1 MSTSVDSLDNV
12 LLEVDN
18 ELFWVLGIQLKLGKV
33 QWEDDE
39 LALKICL
46 AGLFSIFP
54 PNPQGAK
61 ELEQKRNELLQLRSP
76 GEK

>member
-12 LLEVDN
+12 LLEIDD
-18 ELFWVLGIQLKLGKV
+18 ELIRVLGVKFELGKV

-61 ELEQKRNELLQLRSP
+61 ELEQKRNELLQIRSS

>member
-12 LLEVDN
+12 LLEIDD
-18 ELFWVLGIQLKLGKV
+18 ELIRVLGVKFELGKV